1 MKSLRKFLARRGFV
15 VVTKGDKE
23 HEAWAYEGP
32 LNFEVAAPIRFGLG
46 KTPIDALKALE
57 WQLEK
62 MAKAVPAPMA
72 APLPPTCPS
81 SSPKHHRAN
90 PLQVDARELATILAA
105 LRFHQDENLQG
116 RSEIADLTIKDIAT
130 DGETLQALTFQEIDA
145 LCQRLNAGTRV
156 GRNISIPP
164 PPTEKGGQPLYRVV
178 FVIDLPAAGPDSAAQ
193 QAQDMMS
200 DPDSWPPVLQ
210 VIDHRGRTTTVD
222 LAHHSPRPSVPATA
236 EREPLDPE
244 FR

>member
-1 MKSLRKFLARRGFV
+1 VKTLLEFLARKGFV
-15 VVTKGDKE
+15 VLTNNAGE

-32 LNFEVAAPIRFGLG
+32 LDFEVAAPIRFGLG
-46 KTPIDALKALE
+46 NTPIEALKALD
-57 WQLEK
+57 WQLDK
-62 MAKAVPAPMA
+62 MAEAVPAPMA

-81 SSPKHHRAN
+81 SSPKRRHPDH
-90 PLQVDARELATILAA
+90 LQVDARELATILAA

-130 DGETLQALTFQEIDA
+130 DGETLQALSFQEINA
-145 LCQRLNAGTRV
+145 LCQRLNVGTKVR
-156 GRNISIPP
+156 RNISIPP
-164 PPTEKGGQPLYRVV
+164 PPAEKGGQPLYRVV
-178 FVIDLPAAGPDSAAQ
+178 FVIDLPAKGPDSAAQ

-222 LAHHSPRPSVPATA
+222 LAHHSPQPSIPVTV

>member
-1 MKSLRKFLARRGFV
+1 MKSLLEFLARRGFV
-15 VVTKGDKE
+15 VVTHGGKE

-32 LNFEVAAPIRFGLG
+32 LDFEVAAPVRFGLG
-46 KTPIDALKALE
+46 NTPIDALKALD
-57 WQLEK
+57 WQLEQ
-62 MAKAVPAPMA
+62 MAKATPAPMA
-72 APLPPTCPS
+72 APLPPTCPAS
-81 SSPKHHRAN
+81 SAKRHR
-90 PLQVDARELATILAA
+90 PDHLQVDARELATILAA

-130 DGETLQALTFQEIDA
+130 DGETLQALSFQEIDA
-145 LCQRLNAGTRV
+145 LCQRLNAGTKVR
-156 GRNISIPP
+156 RDISIPP
-164 PPTEKGGQPLYRVV
+164 PPVEKGGQPLYRVV
-178 FVIDLPAAGPDSAAQ
+178 FVIDLPAKGPDSAAQ

-210 VIDHRGRTTTVD
+210 VIDHRGRSITVD